1 MNRIRRPE
9 DFMSTGVFEFTEEPT
24 LMNKEIPTPFC
35 I

>member
-9 DFMSTGVFEFTEEPT
+9 GFMNTWAFEFTKEQT